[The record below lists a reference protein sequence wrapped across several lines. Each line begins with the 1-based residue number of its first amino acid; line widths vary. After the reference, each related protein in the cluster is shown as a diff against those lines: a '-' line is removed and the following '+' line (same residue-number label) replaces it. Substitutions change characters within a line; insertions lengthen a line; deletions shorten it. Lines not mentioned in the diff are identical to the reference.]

1 MSPGEERK
9 LIDVVNS
16 HASDIQAI
24 QAVVLGLAAQLYVE
38 QGDAGLEFAKEKALS
53 AANNMG
59 SPFGVR
65 PNRNLISNL
74 FEVAKKS

>member
-16 HASDIQAI
+16 HASDIQSL
-24 QAVVLGLAAQLYVE
+24 QAVLLGLAAQLHAE
-38 QGDAGLEFAKEKALS
+38 QGDAALESAKEKALA

-59 SPFGVR
+59 SPFGIR
-65 PNRNLISNL
+65 PNRSLISNL
-74 FEVAKKS
+74 FEVAKKR